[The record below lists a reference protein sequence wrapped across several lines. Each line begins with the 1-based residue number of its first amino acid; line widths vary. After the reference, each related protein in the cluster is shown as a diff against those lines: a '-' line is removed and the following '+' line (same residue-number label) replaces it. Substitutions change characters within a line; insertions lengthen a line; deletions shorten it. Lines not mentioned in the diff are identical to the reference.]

1 MVRFSRAQDEF
12 GCASEGAPEKSPAPL
27 CRCAVAETGRKEECE
42 TGFPSSDGKNNS
54 EERRIS
60 PLDDAA
66 EVKVQQFLSF
76 WVLILTVSDVRVYL
90 QSGCCCAVNRCD
102 RTDISINS
110 RERGD

>member
-1 MVRFSRAQDEF
+1 MSERA
-12 GCASEGAPEKSPAPL
+12 AEKSPAPL
-27 CRCAVAETGRKEECE
+27 CRCAAAETGRKEECE

-66 EVKVQQFLSF
+66 EVKVQQFLSV

-90 QSGCCCAVNRCD
+90 QSGCCCCAVNRCD
-102 RTDISINS
+102 RTDISIDS
-110 RERGD
+110 RGRGG